1 MVVISGTHSDSGPP
15 TYFQYVK
22 VTEREDPADCLAFVA
37 REPGGIAAAS
47 AAYAIPGVRVARVE
61 GHEPLPV
68 HVRASRYPLTRPL
81 LLVARAPPTG
91 PVAGLFELVLS
102 PEGQAAIA
110 NAGFVPAR

>member
-1 MVVISGTHSDSGPP
+1 VDGLG
-15 TYFQYVK
+15 
-22 VTEREDPADCLAFVA
+22 
-37 REPGGIAAAS
+37 
-47 AAYAIPGVRVARVE
+47 
-61 GHEPLPV
+61 PLPV